1 MKPRG
6 VVVGMIPVLP
16 AYIIFMCVR
25 HADYLN
31 DEGKLKSLMN
41 EVIKAIKK
49 VIMVR
54 LILSLLSFYLGCRFA
69 KSITDVI

>member
-1 MKPRG
+1 
-6 VVVGMIPVLP
+6 
-16 AYIIFMCVR
+16 MCVR

-54 LILSLLSFYLGCRFA
+54 LILSLLSFYLGCRIA